1 MTSTARIIDGIA
13 LRDRPGTGPV
23 VVLLHGIG
31 SNGASFD
38 GIVPLLPADWRV
50 IIWDAPGYGGSKT
63 LPMDWPV
70 AADYA
75 AALAGVLDGLG
86 VGRVYLVG
94 HSLGALMA
102 GAFARLW
109 PERVARLL
117 LASPALGH
125 GVTPGGALSPQAQAR
140 IDDLARL
147 GPNAFAAARAAR
159 LVHDAPAHPGL
170 VEKVR
175 AGMAAVRPEG
185 YGQAARMLA
194 SGDLAADL
202 ALIRCPADVIVG
214 AGDLITPPSAAH
226 KAYAAVPPALRG
238 RLTTVSGAG
247 HAIYHQAP
255 GAFAAAVAALAHPA
269 PLARTGGTHG

>member
-1 MTSTARIIDGIA
+1 MASNPRIIDGIA
-13 LRDRPGTGPV
+13 LRDRPGPGPV
-23 VVLLHGIG
+23 VALLHGIG

-50 IIWDAPGYGGSKT
+50 IVWDAPGYGGSRP

-75 AALAGVLDGLG
+75 AALGRVLDGLG
-86 VGRVYLVG
+86 IGRAFLVG

-102 GAFARLW
+102 GAFARTW
-109 PERVARLL
+109 PDRVERLL

-125 GVTPGGALSPQAQAR
+125 GVAPGGALSPQAQAR
-140 IDDLARL
+140 IDDLTRL
-147 GPNAFAAARAAR
+147 GPEAFAAARAAR
-159 LVHDAPAHPGL
+159 LVHDAPAHPAL

-175 AGMAAVRPEG
+175 AGMAAVRPDG
-185 YGQAARMLA
+185 YAQAARMLA

-202 ALIRCPADVIVG
+202 AQIRCPADVIVG
-214 AGDLITPPSAAH
+214 AGDLVTPPSAAH
-226 KAYAAVPPALRG
+226 KAYAAIPSALRG
-238 RLTTVSGAG
+238 GLTTVTGAG

-255 GAFAAAVAALAHPA
+255 GAFAAAIAALAHPA